1 MRDRTEDQIKLV
13 FIRHGATQENYE
25 KRYLGRTEASLSRE
39 GIRELLYRKRH
50 GVYPDADC
58 LFASPMKRCRET
70 AKLLYPDAEVQIIP
84 EWTEMDFGDFEG
96 KNYQEL
102 KNDAAYQSWIDS
114 LGTLPFPGGE
124 SREMFVRRCGQ
135 GFEKMLILLEEQ
147 LKKAEKEPMT
157 AVLIVHGGT
166 IMSVLSSY
174 GGGGYFDYQVK
185 SAQGY
190 VCTLQR
196 GKADIRLINIEPLV

>member
-1 MRDRTEDQIKLV
+1 
-13 FIRHGATQENYE
+13 
-25 KRYLGRTEASLSRE
+25 
-39 GIRELLYRKRH
+39 
-50 GVYPDADC
+50 
-58 LFASPMKRCRET
+58 
-70 AKLLYPDAEVQIIP
+70 
-84 EWTEMDFGDFEG
+84 MDFGDFEG